1 MTGHDRGR
9 TPQKGDEYSHRDGT
23 TEVVFTT
30 QDGRVLTFRE
40 YPDADSFD
48 RTVSSATYRGVNEDV
63 ASLPERPRSPTRTRR
78 ATSNRHA

>member
-30 QDGRVLTFRE
+30 QDDRVLTFRE

-63 ASLPERPRSPTRTRR
+63 ASLPEASAFADADETGDE
-78 ATSNRHA
+78 